1 MGRNGGVWQN
11 CGVSKR
17 TQTRA
22 GLVGVLALAVGAL
35 VVMAQSAGQSYAPV
49 VMRGPI
55 SNGQLVARVN
65 FQPPAAETP
74 SGYLP
79 DSGAVYGDR
88 GNGFSYGWNAEN
100 SATTRERNSPLAP
113 DQRYDTLIHLQKPEN
128 LDAVW
133 EFALPP
139 GVYEIYAVAGDP
151 DAFDSFLQSTAEGNL
166 LLNGAPTS
174 GRRFV
179 SGTTDATV
187 TDGRLTVR
195 SGPAAVNNKLLFLE
209 IYRLAEL
216 PTPTPTQPPPGMV
229 EFRGLWVTRFD
240 WTTFNQPASPARID
254 QIVDAAADAGFNAIF
269 FQVRGTADAYYT
281 PGLEPW
287 AQRVSGG
294 VLGQPPS
301 PAWDPLAYFIQRAHA
316 RGLQL
321 HAYVNVYPIADRT
334 GSNTCPP
341 PPLVS
346 PMPLYYLLHSAH
358 GTTDG
363 KLNAAQWTTLDEP
376 SCGDYLTAS
385 PASPVFR
392 DHFVAVVADLVNRYD
407 VDGVHLDRVRYSGR
421 STSCDPVSEAAFG
434 GLCFSGTPGVY
445 EEWQR
450 QQINGLVRR
459 VYDEVVIPAQ
469 RDIWLSAAVW
479 HTYIDRWGWG
489 YSEGYSDY
497 YQDSQAWVK
506 GGYIDSISPMI
517 YSSNPQT
524 FRLERW
530 TTLVSDF
537 QANRGN
543 RYIVP
548 GIGADQ
554 DNFAEI
560 ALRIEAARNLGTAGH
575 AIFSYG
581 AMAANGY
588 FDDLR
593 AGPYAQ
599 PAAVPDLPWHD

>member
-1 MGRNGGVWQN
+1 MWQN
-11 CGVSKR
+11 SAVMKR
-17 TQTRA
+17 TPTRA
-22 GLVGVLALAVGAL
+22 GLALATMLALAG
-35 VVMAQSAGQSYAPV
+35 VVLTVLAQSAGQSYAPV

-55 SNGQLVARVN
+55 SNGQPVARIN
-65 FQPPAAETP
+65 FQPVWSETP

-88 GNGFSYGWNAEN
+88 GNGFRYGWNADN

-128 LDAVW
+128 PDAVW
-133 EFALPP
+133 EIALPP
-139 GVYEIYAVAGDP
+139 GIYDVYAVAGDP
-151 DAFDSFLQSTAEGNL
+151 EATDGFMQSTAEGNL
-166 LLNGAPTS
+166 LLSGAPTS

-195 SGPAAVNNKLLFLE
+195 SGPGAVNNKLLFLE

-216 PTPTPTQPPPGMV
+216 PTPTATVSPDRV

-254 QIVDAAADAGFNAIF
+254 QIVNAAADAGFNVIF
-269 FQVRGTADAYYT
+269 FQVRGTADAYYA

-294 VLGQPPS
+294 TLGQPPS
-301 PAWDPLAYFIQRAHA
+301 PSWDPLAYFVQRAHE
-316 RGLQL
+316 RGVQL
-321 HAYVNVYPIADRT
+321 HAYVNVFPIGDRAT
-334 GSNTCPP
+334 DNTCPP

-346 PMPLYYLLHSAH
+346 PTPLYYLLQSAH

-363 KLNAAQWTTLDEP
+363 KLNAAQWTTLDQP

-407 VDGVHLDRVRYSGR
+407 IDGVHLDRVRYSGR
-421 STSCDPVSEAAFG
+421 STSCDPVSEAAYG
-434 GLCFSGTPGVY
+434 GPCFSGAAGAF

-459 VYDEVVIPAQ
+459 VYDEVVVPAG
-469 RDIWLSAAVW
+469 RDVWLSAAVW
-479 HTYIDRWGWG
+479 PTYIDKWGWG
-489 YSEGYSDY
+489 YSQGYSDY

-530 TTLVSDF
+530 ATLAGDF
-537 QANRGN
+537 QDNRGG

-554 DNFAEI
+554 DSFAEI
-560 ALRIEAARNLGTAGH
+560 AARIEAARSLGTAGH

-593 AGPYAQ
+593 AGPYAE